1 MVLLAISQILSVKV
15 DGSTVIRSCTLAVLF
30 SMDLP
35 LPEQAGGGLK
45 PTLARKESY
54 ESSQT
59 DISSPPDIH

>member
-1 MVLLAISQILSVKV
+1 MGL
-15 DGSTVIRSCTLAVLF
+15 IRSCALAVLF

-35 LPEQAGGGLK
+35 LPEQAGGLK

-59 DISSPPDIH
+59 DILSPPDIH